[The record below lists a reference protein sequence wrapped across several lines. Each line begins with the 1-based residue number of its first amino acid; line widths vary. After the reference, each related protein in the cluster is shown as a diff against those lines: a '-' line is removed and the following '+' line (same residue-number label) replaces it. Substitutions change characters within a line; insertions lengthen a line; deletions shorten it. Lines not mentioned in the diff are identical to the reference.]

1 MKNVNYRSKFHD
13 KRPFLPFFAMDG
25 KLWVRKKF
33 YSYLVP
39 EMIWWK
45 FHENRM
51 LGSAKTKL
59 PSLLWP
65 AEWKEPAPFNCTRT
79 AHTEEHPEYLLLT
92 QGNFSKQDL
101 ISALPVMIK
110 SSNLWSLCDYLSSL
124 INVSNFSNQH
134 QSKLILGWAVGTVL
148 VEVTLVRV
156 WPPHPEVQSQ
166 IFRLV
171 FWGVRYNKKPKR
183 WAKKSK
189 EIWENRKEYERIRK
203 E

>member
-1 MKNVNYRSKFHD
+1 MN
-13 KRPFLPFFAMDG
+13 G
-25 KLWVRKKF
+25 KLWVPKKF

-59 PSLLWP
+59 PSLLWS

-79 AHTEEHPEYLLLT
+79 AHMEEHPEYLLLK

-156 WPPHPEVQSQ
+156 WPPLPEVQSQ

>member
-13 KRPFLPFFAMDG
+13 KRPFLPFFCHEWQVMG
-25 KLWVRKKF
+25 PKEVF
-33 YSYLVP
+33 YTYLVP
-39 EMIWWK
+39 EMIRWK

-51 LGSAKTKL
+51 LTSAKTKL

-79 AHTEEHPEYLLLT
+79 AHMEEHPEYLLLK

-134 QSKLILGWAVGTVL
+134 QSKLILGWA
-148 VEVTLVRV
+148 
-156 WPPHPEVQSQ
+156 
-166 IFRLV
+166 
-171 FWGVRYNKKPKR
+171 
-183 WAKKSK
+183 WALCLWKSH
-189 EIWENRKEYERIRK
+189 
-203 E
+203 

>member
-1 MKNVNYRSKFHD
+1 MG
-13 KRPFLPFFAMDG
+13 A
-25 KLWVRKKF
+25 KKVF

-59 PSLLWP
+59 PSLLWS

-79 AHTEEHPEYLLLT
+79 AHMEEHPEYLILKP
-92 QGNFSKQDL
+92 GNFSKQDL

-171 FWGVRYNKKPKR
+171 FGGFDIIRNQKDERKRVRKP
-183 WAKKSK
+183 
-189 EIWENRKEYERIRK
+189 
-203 E
+203 